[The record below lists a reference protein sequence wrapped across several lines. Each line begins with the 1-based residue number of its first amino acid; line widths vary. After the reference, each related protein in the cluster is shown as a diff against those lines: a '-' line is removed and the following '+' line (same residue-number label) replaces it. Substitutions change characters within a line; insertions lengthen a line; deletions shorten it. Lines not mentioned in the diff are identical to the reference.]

1 MMTPIFILCLLLISG
16 LTYLIFRHARKS
28 TLAATT
34 SSRHNHDG
42 RRTVSNDI
50 NTKNPYLDIQPLP
63 NFDWKTTP
71 PIRNSPL
78 KPKYHLTMALENI
91 TLSEIVEMDNT
102 YAERM
107 EVRKRILDEQGEKV
121 VMCNQEVEGSGEAVR
136 ELYEWIF
143 GEYLWRRFPS
153 MYKIRPTD
161 SLTKDSGEK
170 DAEGEK
176 GDGNDGKANGEG
188 TVLRNMVSDEYI
200 PLHQPDPLQAL
211 RTLGAHV
218 DTDFL
223 ILLPSSPSTPSRK
236 SNPAEEP
243 QEQPI
248 YHLQAFICCFP
259 SGFSLQNDKIGRT
272 LAEIHA
278 PVPGYKAKLEKSMDR
293 FFAKLPNG
301 KAVKRSNWAIT
312 TDEELFK
319 EGGNHLYEHDEQ
331 ETGGEK
337 EGGGK
342 EGKKEGGEKLDM
354 TEEVPSSIS
363 QQRENVVIENC
374 RLRSERQTLFRL
386 PKTGAFVFS
395 FKTYQYRLED
405 VKKEGY
411 GEDLAMAIEGLEKG
425 SVPEMAFYKRQVI
438 WGDKV
443 REFLRS

>member
-1 MMTPIFILCLLLISG
+1 MTPILILCLLLLLLLSF
-16 LTYLIFRHARKS
+16 LTYLIFRHARTS
-28 TLAATT
+28 TLSTS
-34 SSRHNHDG
+34 SSRHHNHNHNG
-42 RRTVSNDI
+42 NTISNT
-50 NTKNPYLDIQPLP
+50 NTNIKYPYWDIQPLP
-63 NFDWKTTP
+63 NFNWKTTP

-91 TLSEIVEMDNT
+91 TLSDIIAIDKT

-107 EVRKRILDEQGEKV
+107 QIRRRIIDEQGEASM
-121 VMCNQEVEGSGEAVR
+121 MCNDDEEVNEREVGDAVR

-143 GEYLWRRFPS
+143 GVLLPRRFGG
-153 MYKIRPTD
+153 MYKVGSNDGSANEEGGERD
-161 SLTKDSGEK
+161 AESEK
-170 DAEGEK
+170 D
-176 GDGNDGKANGEG
+176 DNDGKGNGGEG
-188 TVLRNMVSDEYI
+188 GFLHNLVSDEYI
-200 PLHQPDPLQAL
+200 PLHEPDALRAL

-223 ILLPSSPSTPSRK
+223 ILLPSSTSNTPD
-236 SNPAEEP
+236 
-243 QEQPI
+243 EQPI

-259 SGFSLQNDKIGRT
+259 SGFSLQKDKFGRT

-293 FFAKLPNG
+293 FFAKLPKG

-319 EGGNHLYEHDEQ
+319 EGGNHLYDDGHER
-331 ETGGEK
+331 ET
-337 EGGGK
+337 
-342 EGKKEGGEKLDM
+342 GGEKLDM
-354 TEEVPSSIS
+354 TSSIPSFIS
-363 QQRENVVIENC
+363 QQKENVVIENC

-386 PKTGAFVFS
+386 PRTGAIVFS

-405 VKKEGY
+405 VKRDGY
-411 GEDLAMAIEGLEKG
+411 GEELAKAIEGLERG
-425 SVPEMAFYKRQVI
+425 SVPEMAIYKREVV